1 MEALVL
7 LAVTFLLMWV
17 LFIFPQQRRLKAHQA
32 LVARLEVG
40 DEVMATSGLFGTV
53 TELDDDVVHLE
64 VAPGTV
70 VRLARGAVARRVNE
84 EPEPVEE
91 PPEVPAVTAADRALD
106 EAAPAPEPRRRRGRR
121 LSASTAV
128 DEAAPAT
135 EPAATPATEP
145 EES

>member
-17 LFIFPQQRRLKAHQA
+17 LFIFPQQRRLKAHHA

-53 TELDDDVVHLE
+53 TELDDEVVHLE

-70 VRLARGAVARRVNE
+70 VRLARGAVARRINE

-91 PPEVPAVTAADRALD
+91 PADLPSSTAADRALD
-106 EAAPAPEPRRRRGRR
+106 EPVPATTPARRRTRRLTRASAVEEPAPA
-121 LSASTAV
+121 S
-128 DEAAPAT
+128 
-135 EPAATPATEP
+135 EP

>member
-40 DEVMATSGLFGTV
+40 DEVMATSGLFGTI
-53 TELDDDVVHLE
+53 TELDDEVVHLE

-70 VRLARGAVARRVNE
+70 VRLARGAIATRVGD
-84 EPEPVEE
+84 EPVVEVDE
-91 PPEVPAVTAADRALD
+91 DAADDATVEVPSSTAADRAV
-106 EAAPAPEPRRRRGRR
+106 EPAGGRRRRGPLRR
-121 LSASTAV
+121 PVPDAV
-128 DEAAPAT
+128 ADVEEA
-135 EPAATPATEP
+135 
-145 EES
+145 